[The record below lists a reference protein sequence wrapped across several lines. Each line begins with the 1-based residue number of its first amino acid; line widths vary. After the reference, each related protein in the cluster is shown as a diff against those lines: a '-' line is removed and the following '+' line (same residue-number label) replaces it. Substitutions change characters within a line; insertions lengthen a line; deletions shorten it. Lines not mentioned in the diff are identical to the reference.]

1 MGYLKG
7 TLVVNY
13 VSFETPKIS
22 SGVEVP
28 PYLSLLLDEVKPKEE
43 LYIEELPADRKTDLV
58 KTFFDYYSDLG
69 VLTKRKN
76 GSYSVVPEQVL
87 FLSSMEAEMFSKV
100 EVFDEGFSGIET
112 VYKPGTKGYEEFDRR
127 LNFVGKLIL
136 GYAKSLGVLESK
148 WITSKFERIYYP
160 IVAGLALTGLI
171 GLISSLETMPFLFAF
186 LAAFAQ
192 VVGAGSVV
200 FYFLE
205 GKRLLTTRLT
215 DEGQRIF
222 PELKQYYRVW
232 SAKKVGA
239 AYIN

>member
-1 MGYLKG
+1 M
-7 TLVVNY
+7 VNY

-43 LYIEELPADRKTDLV
+43 LCIEELPADRKTDLV
-58 KTFFDYYSDLG
+58 KTFFEYYSDLG

-100 EVFDEGFSGIET
+100 KDFSGIET

-186 LAAFAQ
+186 LAVIAQ

-239 AYIN
+239 AYVN